1 MFLSNLFILLT
12 LCCWNMSN
20 NEFFGI
26 YEDYIDNVIVV
37 YMLDI
42 YVKRAQMFK

>member
-1 MFLSNLFILLT
+1 MFLCKLFILLT
-12 LCCWNMSN
+12 LCCWNMSY
-20 NEFFGI
+20 NEFVGI

-42 YVKRAQMFK
+42 YLKRAQMFK